1 MNMNSIC
8 PRILV
13 TLLCDVES
21 FGMSISQAK
30 DSETQNTEFGI
41 AIFVSEQ

>member
-1 MNMNSIC
+1 
-8 PRILV
+8 
-13 TLLCDVES
+13 
-21 FGMSISQAK
+21 MSISQAK